1 MRKHDFDQFVF
12 FSSRRMSWTGYE
24 AVHFLAGGRAGFS
37 LRGMLLSAS
46 PIAARMIAFVA
57 CASLLPSA
65 AGFGLGGAALLGLH
79 SARPA
84 RLGRLSPCAG
94 GLAMSGAPPPT
105 AKEMAME
112 IDRRRTFAIISHPDA
127 GKTTMTEKLLL

>member
-1 MRKHDFDQFVF
+1 MRLIPEPHDLQVSNMVQVMRLSTSFC
-12 FSSRRMSWTGYE
+12 R
-24 AVHFLAGGRAGFS
+24 GRAGFPHA
-37 LRGMLLSAS
+37 GMHLSAS
-46 PIAARMIAFVA
+46 PTAARLIAFAA

-65 AGFGLGGAALLGLH
+65 AGFGIGGASLLGLH

-84 RLGRLSPCAG
+84 RLGRFSPCAG

-105 AKEMAME
+105 AKEMARE
-112 IDRRRTFAIISHPDA
+112 IERRRTFAIISHPDA